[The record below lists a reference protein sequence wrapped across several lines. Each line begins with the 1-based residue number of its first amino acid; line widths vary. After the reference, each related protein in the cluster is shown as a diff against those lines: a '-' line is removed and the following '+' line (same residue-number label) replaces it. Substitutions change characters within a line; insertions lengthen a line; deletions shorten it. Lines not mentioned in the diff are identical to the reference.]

1 MRLISLYIEEYK
13 NIKNQTFD
21 FSGNTGY
28 IALIGLNGSG
38 KSNLLEAIGLI
49 FNGLLNNQK
58 IPFVYE
64 TKYEHDGKIYLRKP
78 YVAMIDGNKV
88 KEAEMLYPS
97 SVIACYSGEDLRLW
111 HMAFENYY
119 LHYFSQAI
127 KNRSFS
133 PRLVYINKECWKI
146 AFIALLCSEKASVKS
161 FLKDCLHLDDLTS
174 VNCVFSFDDKK
185 KAKFTE
191 HQALKWFNRIENLQK
206 QDKEGVVNA
215 NTIRTIDMSLY
226 GVTQPQLNSKFIFQF
241 LYLLSI
247 PELNREKGQD
257 VDKIITNITISIG
270 NIKFDGLSEGEK
282 KMILIECITQVLS
295 DDASI
300 VLLDEPDAYV
310 HIALK
315 HEILNCINNIKCQVL
330 LTTHSPVFVNQ
341 MAENNIYPIHE
352 GTVLNQE
359 KRALIQKIANN
370 EISVIDSACIVSSKY
385 VIVTEGPDDIYHIKA
400 AVSAVSNNDVKF
412 ISLEQFSYLFMGGA
426 REVDNFF
433 NEILKS
439 LYDTV
444 TRIVFVF
451 DYDED
456 GREGAKVVQKL
467 IDNGNDKLKYVFYHK
482 QYPVP
487 APDLDFYLEDFFE
500 RTAYNDVQLPVINGV
515 PSFSELKKATTWAK
529 SIKNRIQKHKRENS
543 LTPNDYNGFKGFLEQ
558 LFLQIQ

>member
-1 MRLISLYIEEYK
+1 MRLRSLYIEGYK

-38 KSNLLEAIGLI
+38 KSNLLEALGLI

-64 TKYEHDGKIYLRKP
+64 IQYEHEGKTYIRKP

-88 KEAEMLYPS
+88 KEAEMFYPS

-111 HMAFENYY
+111 EMAFENYY
-119 LHYFSQAI
+119 AHYFSQAI
-127 KNRSFS
+127 KNKSFS

-146 AFIALLCSEKASVKS
+146 AFIALLCSNKASVKS
-161 FLKDCLHLDDLTS
+161 FLKDCLHIDDLTS
-174 VNCVFSFDDKK
+174 VNCVFSIDEKK
-185 KAKFTE
+185 KSKFTE
-191 HQALKWFNRIENLQK
+191 HQALKWFNRIEDLQN
-206 QDKEGVVNA
+206 QDQKGEVNA

-226 GVTQPQLNSKFIFQF
+226 GVTQPLFNSKFIFQF

-247 PELNREKGQD
+247 PEINRQKGQD
-257 VDKIITNITISIG
+257 VDKLITNIKITIGDIM
-270 NIKFDGLSEGEK
+270 FDGLSEGEK

-300 VLLDEPDAYV
+300 VLLDEPDAHV

-315 HEILNCINNIKCQVL
+315 NEILNCIKNIQGQVL

-341 MAENNIYPIHE
+341 MGGNDIYPIHN

-359 KRALIQKIANN
+359 KRSLIQKIANN
-370 EISVIDSACIVSSKY
+370 EISVIDSACVISSKY
-385 VIVTEGPDDIYHIKA
+385 VLVTEGPDDIFHIKA
-400 AVSAVSNNDVKF
+400 AISSFSKQDVKY
-412 ISLEQFSYLFMGGA
+412 ISLERISYLFMGGA
-426 REVDNFF
+426 REVDNFY

-451 DYDED
+451 DYDEN
-456 GREGAKVVQKL
+456 GREGAKMVQKL
-467 IDNGNDKLKYVFYHK
+467 IDNGNDKLRHIFYHK
-482 QYPVP
+482 KYPVP
-487 APDLDFYLEDFFE
+487 VPDLDFYLEDFFE
-500 RTAYNDVQLPVINGV
+500 RTAYNDVQLPIINGV
-515 PSFSELKKATTWAK
+515 PTFAELKKATTWAN
-529 SIKNRIQKHKRENS
+529 SIKSRIQKHKRENS
-543 LTPNDYNGFKGFLEQ
+543 LSPNDYNGFKGFLEQ
-558 LFLQIQ
+558 LITQIQ

>member
-111 HMAFENYY
+111 HIAFEKYY

-174 VNCVFSFDDKK
+174 VNCAFSFDDKK

-247 PELNREKGQD
+247 PEINREKGQD

-270 NIKFDGLSEGEK
+270 NIKFDGLSCK
-282 KMILIECITQVLS
+282 LPPKS
-295 DDASI
+295 
-300 VLLDEPDAYV
+300 
-310 HIALK
+310 
-315 HEILNCINNIKCQVL
+315 
-330 LTTHSPVFVNQ
+330 
-341 MAENNIYPIHE
+341 
-352 GTVLNQE
+352 
-359 KRALIQKIANN
+359 
-370 EISVIDSACIVSSKY
+370 
-385 VIVTEGPDDIYHIKA
+385 
-400 AVSAVSNNDVKF
+400 
-412 ISLEQFSYLFMGGA
+412 EQFCQ
-426 REVDNFF
+426 R
-433 NEILKS
+433 
-439 LYDTV
+439 
-444 TRIVFVF
+444 
-451 DYDED
+451 
-456 GREGAKVVQKL
+456 KL
-467 IDNGNDKLKYVFYHK
+467 
-482 QYPVP
+482 
-487 APDLDFYLEDFFE
+487 
-500 RTAYNDVQLPVINGV
+500 
-515 PSFSELKKATTWAK
+515 
-529 SIKNRIQKHKRENS
+529 NS
-543 LTPNDYNGFKGFLEQ
+543 
-558 LFLQIQ
+558 

>member
-174 VNCVFSFDDKK
+174 VNCAFSFDDKK

-456 GREGAKVVQKL
+456 GREGAKVVRKL

-515 PSFSELKKATTWAK
+515 PSFSELKKATTLAK